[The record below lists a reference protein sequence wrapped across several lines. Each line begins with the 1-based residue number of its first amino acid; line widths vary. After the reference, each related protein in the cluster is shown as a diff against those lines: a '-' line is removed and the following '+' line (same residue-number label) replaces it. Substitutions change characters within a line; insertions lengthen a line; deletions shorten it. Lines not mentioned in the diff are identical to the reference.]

1 MHVRMYIYHA
11 VAVAIVEADPT
22 QNVGALEQEAK
33 RSVQPEIEWFL
44 RKFNVDLRDTLSA
57 FKAARIMCTVTVQWL
72 RPTPANL
79 EALRQFPF
87 SDSNDIINDI
97 VRELPNYLAAA
108 QDVIMPCEEDKVKLV
123 VEAAIW

>member
-22 QNVGALEQEAK
+22 QNVGALEQETK

-87 SDSNDIINDI
+87 SDSNDVINDI

-108 QDVIMPCEEDKVKLV
+108 QDVIMPCKEDKVKLV
-123 VEAAIW
+123 VEAAI